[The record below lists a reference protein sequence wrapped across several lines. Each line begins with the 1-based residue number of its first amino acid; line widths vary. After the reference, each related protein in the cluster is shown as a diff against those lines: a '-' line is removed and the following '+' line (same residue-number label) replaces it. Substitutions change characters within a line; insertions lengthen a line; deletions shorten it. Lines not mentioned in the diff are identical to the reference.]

1 MGQFG
6 AITRRESPQGRRTTS
21 DSRTLQK
28 NSNLEIVEVNLDRI
42 CGGVTAENDLSNG
55 LDLDL

>member
-28 NSNLEIVEVNLDRI
+28 TVI
-42 CGGVTAENDLSNG
+42 
-55 LDLDL
+55 